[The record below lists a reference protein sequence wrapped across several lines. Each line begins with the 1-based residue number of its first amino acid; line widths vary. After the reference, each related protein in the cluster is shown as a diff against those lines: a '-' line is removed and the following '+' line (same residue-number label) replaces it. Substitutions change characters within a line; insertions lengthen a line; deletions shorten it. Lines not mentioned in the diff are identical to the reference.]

1 MVTGTTDTLP
11 LFARPNIVADAVGQ
25 AGQLVLRSA
34 DPLTAY
40 PVTVVHSLR
49 TWAEA
54 DPGHLLI
61 AERNPDGG
69 WRRCSYGTAVAAAGA
84 IGQALLDRGLGPH
97 RPLMLLSGNGVDHL
111 LLTLG
116 AMTAGVPVAPVSV
129 AYSLQSHDHARIKA
143 IADLIA
149 PGAVFAD
156 DAVRFAPALDA
167 LSAVPAIISQGIRTG
182 ADRLADL
189 TGSRPG
195 PEIEAAFGRLAPDAA
210 DARLFQGAVWCL
222 APLPTTTRD
231 AIDEAVHLVEELGA
245 SPYFLDP
252 DEHDGLV
259 ASVSHL
265 PYLMSVALIRHLG
278 RERSWRETASLA
290 AGGFAYSTHLSDSD
304 PRMFA
309 DIVRTNR
316 DNIARRLELYIA
328 ELEAL
333 RQAIAGDSPE
343 LKAQFEEART
353 LHQDWLAGRAQG
365 HSAEGENPLP
375 TTRSMLT
382 GSLFGRFGRDKS

>member
-1 MVTGTTDTLP
+1 MPHNRVAILGTGLIGASIG
-11 LFARPNIVADAVGQ
+11 LAIKAGRPQTQVAGYDASGENLRRAQAVKAIDWRASLRDALADAD
-25 AGQLVLRSA
+25 LVIVS
-34 DPLTAY
+34 T
-40 PVTVVHSLR
+40 PV
-49 TWAEA
+49 
-54 DPGHLLI
+54 
-61 AERNPDGG
+61 
-69 WRRCSYGTAVAAAGA
+69 
-84 IGQALLDRGLGPH
+84 
-97 RPLMLLSGNGVDHL
+97 
-111 LLTLG
+111 G
-116 AMTAGVPVAPVSV
+116 AM
-129 AYSLQSHDHARIKA
+129 KA
-143 IADLIA
+143 LFEEIA
-149 PGAVFAD
+149 PLLPRDALVMDTGSTKAAVLQWVAEVLPGG
-156 DAVRFAPALDA
+156 VRFVGGHPMA
-167 LSAVPAIISQGIRTG
+167 GKTETG
-182 ADRLADL
+182 
-189 TGSRPG
+189 
-195 PEIEAAFGRLAPDAA
+195 PDAA

-316 DNIARRLELYIA
+316 DNIVRRLDLYIA